1 MSRYVWNDT
10 LKYTAGEKF
19 ASFARRGKRRRRR
32 RRLGEKV
39 ERKKNKNEIQKNK
52 QTSEQKDIK
61 GAPFHTY

>member
-19 ASFARRGKRRRRR
+19 ASDARRAKRRRR

-61 GAPFHTY
+61 GAPFHTC